1 MFENFMR
8 KKFFEGNLFL
18 QKDNTITPVKREST
32 LLGLVRAVN
41 ENAEIEYIDGI
52 MTVKVVRELWVRI

>member
-1 MFENFMR
+1 MR

-52 MTVKVVRELWVRI
+52 MTVKVVREL

>member
-52 MTVKVVRELWVRI
+52 MTVKVVREL